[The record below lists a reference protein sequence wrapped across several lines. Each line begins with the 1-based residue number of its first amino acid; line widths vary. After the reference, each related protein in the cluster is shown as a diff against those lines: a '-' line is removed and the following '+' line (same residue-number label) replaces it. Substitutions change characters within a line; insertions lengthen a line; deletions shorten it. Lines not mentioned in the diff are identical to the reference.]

1 MKWKSLQSRQ
11 KQPCPQSWQWHHLE
25 VAAAPK
31 EGRLMGRKPHVDVA
45 SLDGPT
51 HVFYH
56 ARAVSW
62 NLQPRAEREHL
73 WIRRHGAMPR
83 RGSACRYADFLA
95 LSFARPVCVDWR
107 PKSKPTQPP
116 STAGAAAAV
125 TRHEHVALLVIRRRR
140 KRFRYRFR
148 AFCFAPA
155 STHYNAYQDNERNG
169 TRRHAPD
176 ETPPPG
182 YRHTNAPLNMS
193 LGTCH
198 ADGAR

>member
-1 MKWKSLQSRQ
+1 
-11 KQPCPQSWQWHHLE
+11 
-25 VAAAPK
+25 
-31 EGRLMGRKPHVDVA
+31 MGRKPHVDVA
-45 SLDGPT
+45 SLDRPA
-51 HVFYH
+51 HVFH
-56 ARAVSW
+56 HTRTVSGD
-62 NLQPRAEREHL
+62 LQTRTKREHL
-73 WIRRHGAMPR
+73 RIRRHGTVPSHC
-83 RGSACRYADFLA
+83 SACRDADFLT

-107 PKSKPTQPP
+107 TKPEPAQPP

-125 TRHEHVALLVIRRRR
+125 ARHEHVALLVIRRRR
-140 KRFRYRFR
+140 KCFRYRFR
-148 AFCFAPA
+148 AFSFAPA
-155 STHYNAYQDNERNG
+155 STHYNAYQDNERDG

>member
-1 MKWKSLQSRQ
+1 
-11 KQPCPQSWQWHHLE
+11 
-25 VAAAPK
+25 
-31 EGRLMGRKPHVDVA
+31 MGRKPHVDVA

-83 RGSACRYADFLA
+83 HGSARRDADFLS
-95 LSFARPVCVDWR
+95 LSFARPVCVDR
-107 PKSKPTQPP
+107 RSKSKPAQTP
-116 STAGAAAAV
+116 STAGATAAIA
-125 TRHEHVALLVIRRRR
+125 RHEHVALVVIRWRR
-140 KRFRYRFR
+140 KRFRCRFR
-148 AFCFAPA
+148 AFSFAPA
-155 STHYNAYQDNERNG
+155 STHYNAYQDNERDG

-176 ETPPPG
+176 ETLPPG
-182 YRHTNAPLNMS
+182 YRHTNTPLDMS

>member
-1 MKWKSLQSRQ
+1 
-11 KQPCPQSWQWHHLE
+11 
-25 VAAAPK
+25 
-31 EGRLMGRKPHVDVA
+31 MGRKPHVDVA
-45 SLDGPT
+45 SLDGPAN
-51 HVFYH
+51 VFYH

-73 WIRRHGAMPR
+73 RIRRHGAMPR
-83 RGSACRYADFLA
+83 HGSACRDADFLT

-107 PKSKPTQPP
+107 TKSKPTQPP
-116 STAGAAAAV
+116 STAGAATAV
-125 TRHEHVALLVIRRRR
+125 ARHEHVALLVIRRRR
-140 KRFRYRFR
+140 KHFRCRFR
-148 AFCFAPA
+148 AFIFAPT
-155 STHYNAYQDNERNG
+155 STHYKAYQDKERNG